1 MPVDIK
7 GKVALITGG
16 ATGMG
21 RAAALEFAG
30 LGAKVAVVTGHN
42 VKGAEETVRMIQEQ
56 GGEAAFFQCNI
67 SKESDV
73 AAMVAAVVAK
83 WGRIDCAFNNA
94 GVGPDGVRI
103 PYGPLTELSE
113 EIWDKVMN
121 VNLKGTF
128 FCLKHEIIQ
137 MRKQGK
143 GAIVNNASIGGLKMA
158 PNFGAYGPSKAGV
171 IALTKLAAIENAKAG
186 IRVNVVCPGP
196 TPTALNTKAGIRVNV
211 VCPGPTLGTDLMANT
226 LSSDPGEEQA
236 LKEHVIPMGK
246 LGTAQDVAQAAV
258 WLCSDMSGHTTGQA
272 LSVDGGMHAT

>member
-21 RAAALEFAG
+21 RAAALEFAS

-73 AAMVAAVVAK
+73 EAMVAAVVAK

-196 TPTALNTKAGIRVNV
+196 TPTALNTPEQLATFDQEFAAQCGRHMD
-211 VCPGPTLGTDLMANT
+211 GTV
-226 LSSDPGEEQA
+226 PE
-236 LKEHVIPMGK
+236 V
-246 LGTAQDVAQAAV
+246 
-258 WLCSDMSGHTTGQA
+258 
-272 LSVDGGMHAT
+272 SVDDQAHAILFFASDEAKGVNGQVLTVDNGMTI

>member
-1 MPVDIK
+1 MAADIK
-7 GKVALITGG
+7 GKVALVTGG

-21 RAAALEFAG
+21 RAAALEFAS
-30 LGAKVAVVTGHN
+30 LGAKVAVVTGNN
-42 VKGAEETVRMIQEQ
+42 VAGGQETVRMIEER
-56 GGEAAFFQCNI
+56 GGEAIFVQCNV
-67 SKESDV
+67 SDEAQV
-73 AAMVAAVVAK
+73 EKMIAAVVEK

-103 PYGPLTELSE
+103 LYGPLTELSE
-113 EIWDKVMN
+113 ETWDKVMN

-128 FCLKHEIIQ
+128 LCVKHEMIQ
-137 MRKQGK
+137 MLKQGK

-171 IALTKLAAIENAKAG
+171 VALTKLAAIEGAKAG
-186 IRVNVVCPGP
+186 V
-196 TPTALNTKAGIRVNV
+196 RVNV

-226 LSSDPGEEQA
+226 MATNPMEETI

-246 LGTAQDVAQAAV
+246 LGQAEDVARAV
-258 WLCSDMSGHTTGQA
+258 IWLCSDLSGHTTGQT